1 MTELEQKLTGENK
14 VLRDLLVKAGR
25 MIEST
30 LDADDI
36 PGYETSALVELV
48 SQIDGALMGAPVDLL
63 G

>member
-1 MTELEQKLTGENK
+1 MTDLEQRLTGENK
-14 VLRDLLVKAGR
+14 VLRDLLKKAGR

-30 LDADDI
+30 LDEDDL

-48 SQIDGALMGAPVDLL
+48 SQIDGALTGAPADLL